1 MFYAFLNIKTFLNPD
16 KKAPKLHKTTY
27 LSSKNECLA
36 GLSKFPL
43 VQWHMVPGSGHEER
57 EARPGLET
65 PEGVNARC
73 QGQATTTSAEFLHD
87 SRLRTKQ
94 ILKGLRIKDQ
104 V

>member
-1 MFYAFLNIKTFLNPD
+1 MSSCSLLVS
-16 KKAPKLHKTTY
+16 
-27 LSSKNECLA
+27 LSAVAHGA
-36 GLSKFPL
+36 GVRP
-43 VQWHMVPGSGHEER
+43 PHEER